1 MNARFAAA
9 FALVL
14 GTPFAAPAVLAAEAF
29 PARPV
34 RLVVPFAAGGPTDVA
49 ARVVAQHLSEL
60 WGRSAVVDNR
70 PGAGGLLGGEIAAKA
85 TPDGYTLLL
94 GSNSTFA
101 VNAAVFSKMPFDVT
115 RDFRI
120 IGLVAYAPHLLV
132 IRSGVPANSVA
143 ELVALAKKQPG
154 KLTFGSSGTGAV
166 IHMAGEL
173 FKYHAGI
180 DLVHVP
186 FKGGAPATVA
196 MLAGEVDM
204 MVNDL
209 SQFLPHIKA
218 GRMRALAAAWPKRVS
233 ALPDVPTFAELGMP
247 KVESSN
253 WFGLAAPSKTP
264 PEIVRVL
271 VASLGKVL
279 VLPEYRE
286 RLATMSMEPL
296 VLPPDQVAVF
306 ARQELDKWVQVANA
320 AKIRLD

>member
-1 MNARFAAA
+1 MNVRFAAGC
-9 FALVL
+9 ALAL
-14 GTPFAAPAVLAAEAF
+14 GTLFATPAVLAADVY
-29 PARPV
+29 PTRPV

-85 TPDGYTLLL
+85 TPDGHTLLL

-120 IGLVAYAPHLLV
+120 IGLVAYAPHMLV

-154 KLTFGSSGTGAV
+154 KLTFASSGTGAV

-180 DLVHVP
+180 DIVHVP

-196 MLAGEVDM
+196 MLSGEVDM

-264 PEIVRVL
+264 PEIVRAL

-286 RLATMSMEPL
+286 RLATLNMEPL
-296 VLPPDQVAVF
+296 VLPPDQVAPF
-306 ARQELDKWVQVANA
+306 ARQELDKWVQIAKA